1 MEIAQDIQMLDL
13 GCTLFDRHNAT
24 PDQLQ
29 ASVAALNSSLQI
41 DILEKTRPSTYLCRG
56 NDLPI
61 LSFIVQAEDEIKG
74 SFVLYSIE
82 REGDDITAFPMPSFH
97 GWGDIPKHKLWGL
110 FLHYF
115 LRNEIAFED
124 GSTLNLVEWHF
135 PTEDGHE
142 WATRAEEK
150 LPDLLE
156 ELVDDVLVLDSQQN
170 LARAFRERR
179 IGPRTTPADRIQ
191 DP

>member
-1 MEIAQDIQMLDL
+1 METAQDIQMPDL
-13 GCTLFDRHNAT
+13 GCVLFDRHKAT

-29 ASVAALNSSLQI
+29 DSVAALNSSLQI
-41 DILEKTRPSTYLCRG
+41 DILEKTRPSTYLCRD

-61 LSFIVQAEDEIKG
+61 LSFVVQAEDEIKG
-74 SFVLYSIE
+74 SFVFYNIE
-82 REGDDITAFPMPSFH
+82 YEGDSITAYPMPSFH
-97 GWGDIPKHKLWGL
+97 GWGGIPKHTLWGS

-115 LRNEIAFED
+115 LRNEITFED
-124 GSTLNLVEWHF
+124 GSTLKLAEWHF

-142 WATRAEEK
+142 WTARSEEK

-170 LARAFRERR
+170 PARAFRERR
-179 IGPRTTPADRIQ
+179 VGPRTTAADRIQ